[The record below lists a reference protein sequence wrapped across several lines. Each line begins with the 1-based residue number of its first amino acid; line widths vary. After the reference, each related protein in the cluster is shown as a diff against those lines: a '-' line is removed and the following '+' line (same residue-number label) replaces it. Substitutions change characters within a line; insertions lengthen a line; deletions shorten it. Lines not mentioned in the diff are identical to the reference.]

1 MTTYLTISAFMNFAA
16 GLLLAFAVML
26 RERRSELHRRFGLFT
41 LSVGAWSAA
50 YVMWQ
55 LSGDRDRALFF
66 ARLLMLPAYF
76 VPVLYL
82 HFVVLLCGE
91 TARLRLR
98 LAYGCAVGFTCL
110 DFTPLMVTT
119 VVKQM
124 EFPFWP
130 QAGPLFIA
138 YLLLF
143 AACTV
148 QAVML
153 MLGQLRV
160 SAGAR
165 ASQLR
170 YILVA
175 TLVGFPGGAT
185 NFPLWYGVQVPPVG
199 NALIFLYLVIMA
211 HAISRYQLPL
221 AAYDFVHAAV
231 YLGVAATL
239 AVFFLLVQMVAASLE
254 GIPPA
259 MGELLNSFLLAMLV
273 SLFFLWAVPRLKA
286 GADRI
291 VEQTYLRRRR
301 SLNDRLKH
309 LARQICTI
317 SAEDEIFE
325 TTARE
330 IAVAMDVV
338 SLGLFVRPEFGD
350 RHDLRAQ
357 AGWDSDGFTLRAIPA
372 DSVLALV
379 LTRLQAPLLLDG
391 SEAELPPADLAG
403 LGRLRSAL
411 PFEAAFPILTEGVL
425 LGLLVLGPRGNRD
438 PYTDRDLSLLEA
450 ICLQIA
456 VTLRARQLERRANQ
470 AEKLIS
476 LGTLA
481 AGLAHELRNPLVSI
495 RTFSAL
501 MAEQGGDAEF
511 RREFRAVVERDV
523 QRIGAIIEHVAAFA
537 ENSPVKFTLVSLN
550 EVVQAV
556 YDISRPEFVRG
567 GVAFVP
573 PAPGLPAVLGN
584 YGQLLQVFLNLFQ
597 NAIHALQGR
606 PDARIEVSAQVLG
619 AVGGGR
625 ALVLAISDNGPGIAA
640 ELRDRIFEPFVT
652 TKATGDGQAAQRGMG
667 LGLAIAKRIIEG
679 HRGAISVTSGP
690 AGGTTF
696 LVHLPCP
703 S

>member
-1 MTTYLTISAFMNFAA
+1 VVFAC
-16 GLLLAFAVML
+16 L
-26 RERRSELHRRFGLFT
+26 
-41 LSVGAWSAA
+41 
-50 YVMWQ
+50 
-55 LSGDRDRALFF
+55 
-66 ARLLMLPAYF
+66 
-76 VPVLYL
+76 
-82 HFVVLLCGE
+82 
-91 TARLRLR
+91 
-98 LAYGCAVGFTCL
+98 GFTR
-110 DFTPLMVTT
+110 LMVRE
-119 VVKQM
+119 VM
-124 EFPFWP
+124 PEPDFPLWP
-130 QAGPLFIA
+130 QAGPLFA
-138 YLLLF
+138 GYLLLF
-143 AACTV
+143 GACTV
-148 QAVML
+148 QAVLL
-153 MLGQLRV
+153 MLGQMQV

-175 TLVGFPGGAT
+175 SLVGFPGGAT
-185 NFPLWYGVQVPPVG
+185 NCPLWYGIQVPPVG

-239 AVFFLLVQMVAASLE
+239 AVFFLLVQMIVASLE
-254 GIPPA
+254 GAKPA
-259 MGELLNSFLLAMLV
+259 TGELLNSFLLAMLV

-301 SLNDRLKH
+301 GQSDRLKN

-325 TTARE
+325 ATVRE
-330 IAVAMDVV
+330 VSVAMNVTH
-338 SLGLFVRPEFGD
+338 LGLFVRPEFGD
-350 RHDLRAQ
+350 RHDLRAD
-357 AGWDSDGFTLRAIPA
+357 AAWDSGGFTLRAIPTA
-372 DSVLALV
+372 SVLAQV

-391 SEAELPPADLAG
+391 SEAELPPEELAG
-403 LGRLRSAL
+403 LAALRPGL

-425 LGLLVLGPRGNRD
+425 LGLLVLGPRANRD
-438 PYTDRDLSLLEA
+438 TYTDRDLSLLEA

-501 MAEQGGDAEF
+501 MAEQGADPEF
-511 RREFRAVVERDV
+511 RREFRSVVERDV

-537 ENSPVKFTLVSLN
+537 ENSPVKFTRVRLN
-550 EVVQAV
+550 EVIQAV

-567 GVAFVP
+567 GVEFVP
-573 PAPGLPAVLGN
+573 PAAELPAVLGN

-606 PDARIEVSAQVLG
+606 PDACVRVSAQVLG
-619 AVGGGR
+619 GVSGGR
-625 ALVLAISDNGPGIAA
+625 ALVLAVADNGPGIAA
-640 ELRDRIFEPFVT
+640 ELRTRIFEPFVT
-652 TKATGDGQAAQRGMG
+652 TKATGDGQMSRRGMG

-679 HRGAISVTSGP
+679 HRGAITVTVGP
-690 AGGTTF
+690 SGGTTF